1 MTRAALLAARALA
14 VGYHAKGSVNIV
26 AHGMEFSLQAGTA
39 IAVLGP
45 NGAGKTTLFRTLLGL
60 QPPCRG
66 EVLLQSRAI
75 NTFAPNELAS
85 QLAYVPQAH
94 GAMLPFRVQ
103 EVVEMARA
111 PHMDWTALPSAQD
124 RAIAHAAL
132 EQLGIANLADRI
144 FTTLSG
150 GEQQLVLLAR
160 ALASGARCLLLDEPT
175 ASLDFGNRLRVQDAL
190 NDLKSQ
196 SYAIMFTTHEPQQ
209 ACDLASGVADRTL
222 SIARDGQ
229 AVLGPTSA
237 ATTREALGAL
247 YGVAAERVPMMVDA

>member
-1 MTRAALLAARALA
+1 MTGAALLAARALA
-14 VGYHAKGSVNIV
+14 VGYHAKGSVTIV
-26 AHGMEFSLQAGTA
+26 AHSIAFSLHAGTA

-75 NTFAPNELAS
+75 NTFAPTELAG

-111 PHMDWTALPSAQD
+111 PHMAWTALPSAQD
-124 RAIAHAAL
+124 RAIAHGTL

-175 ASLDFGNRLRVQDAL
+175 ASLDFGNRLRVQDELLKLKAQGYAL
-190 NDLKSQ
+190 
-196 SYAIMFTTHEPQQ
+196 MFTTHEPQQ
-209 ACDLASGVADRTL
+209 AVDLADGAADRTL
-222 SIARDGQ
+222 TIARDGSTHF
-229 AVLGPTSA
+229 VPTA
-237 ATTREALGAL
+237 EATTRDALAAL
-247 YGVAAERVPMMVDA
+247 YGVDAGRIPELN